1 MTSHHESAKTK
12 TIHCCINRQEN
23 GVPDTNPVNIPF
35 HSILNQLDVLALAA
49 DSSGLIA
56 YATPFAELALGF
68 GPGRMHGEPVA
79 KILPGAFPDNAIEEG
94 DTPLFVELP
103 DGSLNAVCRSPITMN
118 GEIAGTL
125 ITLHP
130 EPGPEKIAQTET
142 YRTLAE
148 HMEAVFNASSDGI
161 WLTDGQGVVLN
172 INTASQSL
180 NSVSAD
186 EVIGKPVADLVENG
200 TIDRSATLE
209 VLRKKRR
216 VSVLQ
221 EVARTGRQLVVTG
234 TPTFDEDGHIRL
246 VVLNE
251 RDITDLNE
259 MRTTLAQTRKAKEKA
274 EAELTGMSLME
285 LKKSHVVAESP
296 AMRKAMATA
305 QKLAQ
310 FETSEILLMGDSG
323 TGKGLLAKFI
333 HDTSPR
339 RGKPFIQVN
348 CATLPET
355 LFEAELFGYEKGAF
369 TGASEQGKSGLF
381 ELASGGTFFLD
392 EVGEIPLDMQAK
404 LLNCLDDH
412 MYYPLGASKPKR
424 MDCIIV
430 AATNRDLEV
439 QVRKQAFRRDLLYRL
454 NTFTV
459 RIPPLRKRPD
469 DVFEL
474 INHYLKQF
482 NATFRTAK
490 RIGPAGMKLLQ
501 TYPFPGNVRE
511 LIGIIKKA
519 VVICEDDLLDDY
531 LRDLFDDT
539 EDAETENGTLPEE
552 VARLERRMLRQA
564 MEACSNTR
572 EMAGFLGVSQPTV
585 VRKMQRY
592 KLNA

>member
-1 MTSHHESAKTK
+1 MLEPLP
-12 TIHCCINRQEN
+12 
-23 GVPDTNPVNIPF
+23 GNIPF
-35 HSILNQLDVLALAA
+35 HSILNHLDVPV
-49 DSSGLIA
+49 IA
-56 YATPFAELALGF
+56 VDDARLVVYATPGAEQLFGF
-68 GPGRMHGEPVA
+68 GPGAMHGTELDSV
-79 KILPGAFPDNAIEEG
+79 
-94 DTPLFVELP
+94 LP
-103 DGSLNAVCRSPITMN
+103 DAELADG
-118 GEIAGTL
+118 GETQALTTDGQPLTAACTVIRTDGEVVGHL
-125 ITLHP
+125 LTLHP
-130 EPGPEKIAQTET
+130 DPDEDRIRNTRP
-142 YRTLAE
+142 YRILSE

-161 WLTDGQGVVLN
+161 WLTDGHGVVLN
-172 INTASQSL
+172 INSASENL
-180 NSVSAD
+180 NSIGAD
-186 EVIGKPVADLVENG
+186 EVVGRPVADLVKTG
-200 TIDRSATLE
+200 IIDRSATLE
-209 VLRKKRR
+209 VLKKKRR

-221 EVARTGRQLVVTG
+221 KVTRTGRQLVVTG
-234 TPTFDEDGHIRL
+234 TPTFDESGNIRL

-259 MRTTLAQTRKAKEKA
+259 LRTTLAQTRKAKEKA
-274 EAELTGMSLME
+274 EAELTGLSLME
-285 LKKSHVVAESP
+285 LKKGHVVAESP

-412 MYYPLGASKPKR
+412 EYYPLGASKPKR
-424 MDCIIV
+424 MECIIV
-430 AATNRDLEV
+430 AATNRDLEA
-439 QVRKQAFRRDLLYRL
+439 QVRKGAFRRDLLYRL

-459 RIPPLRKRPD
+459 HIPPLRKRPE

-482 NATFRTAK
+482 NAAFRTSK

-501 TYPFPGNVRE
+501 SHPFPGNVRE

-531 LRDLFDDT
+531 LKNSFDNN
-539 EDAETENGTLPEE
+539 EEAAMETGTLPEE
-552 VARLERRMLRQA
+552 VARLERRMLSQA

-572 EMAGFLGVSQPTV
+572 EMAGFLGISQPTV
-585 VRKMQRY
+585 VRKMQRH
-592 KLNA
+592 KLTNS

>member
-1 MTSHHESAKTK
+1 MPNTH
-12 TIHCCINRQEN
+12 
-23 GVPDTNPVNIPF
+23 PVDIPF
-35 HSILNQLDVLALAA
+35 HSILNHLDISALAA
-49 DSSGLIA
+49 DSTGLIA
-56 YATPFAELALGF
+56 YATPKAERIFGF
-68 GPGRMHGEPVA
+68 EPGRMHG
-79 KILPGAFPDNAIEEG
+79 LPLSEVLSDAFINDETDMDENENEKKAARL
-94 DTPLFVELP
+94 TLP
-103 DGSLNAVCRSPITMN
+103 DGSMNSVSHSPIVSN
-118 GEIAGTL
+118 GATVGSLLTF
-125 ITLHP
+125 HP
-130 EPGPEKIAQTET
+130 DPSPEQVERTRT

-161 WLTDGQGVVLN
+161 WLTDGRGVVLS
-172 INTASQSL
+172 INAASESL
-180 NSVSAD
+180 NSISAD
-186 EVIGKPVADLVENG
+186 EVVGKPVADLVENG
-200 TIDRSATLE
+200 VIDRSATME
-209 VLRKKRR
+209 VIRKRRR

-221 EVARTGRQLVVTG
+221 QVTRTGRQLIVTG
-234 TPTFDEDGHIRL
+234 TPTFDGDGNIRM

-259 MRTTLAQTRKAKEKA
+259 LRTTLAQTRKAKEKA

-424 MDCIIV
+424 MNCIII
-430 AATNRDLEV
+430 AATNRDLET

-459 RIPPLRKRPD
+459 RIPPLRKRPE

-474 INHYLKQF
+474 INHYLRQF
-482 NATFRTAK
+482 NAAFRTAK

-501 TYPFPGNVRE
+501 SHPFPGNVRE

-531 LRDLFDDT
+531 LRDIFEQT
-539 EDAETENGTLPEE
+539 EDAVLENGTLPEE

-585 VRKMQRY
+585 VRKMHRY
-592 KLNA
+592 KLNNH

>member
-1 MTSHHESAKTK
+1 VDIS
-12 TIHCCINRQEN
+12 
-23 GVPDTNPVNIPF
+23 F
-35 HSILNQLDVLALAA
+35 HSILDHLAVSALAA
-49 DSSGLIA
+49 DTSGQIA
-56 YATPFAELALGF
+56 YATPGAEQAF
-68 GPGRMHGEPVA
+68 GYEPGRMHGLPVA
-79 KILPGAFPDNAIEEG
+79 EILPDAAVCADAADGE
-94 DTPLFVELP
+94 TPARVELP
-103 DGSLNAVCRSPITMN
+103 GGVLNTVAHSPIVMN
-118 GEIAGTL
+118 GETVGSL
-125 ITLHP
+125 FTLHP
-130 EPGPEKIAQTET
+130 EPEAEQVEQTAT

-161 WLTDGQGVVLN
+161 WLTDGNGVVLN
-172 INTASQSL
+172 INTASESL
-180 NSVSAD
+180 NSISAD
-186 EVIGKPVADLVENG
+186 EVVGKPVATLVEDG
-200 TIDRSATLE
+200 TIDTSATLE
-209 VLRKKRR
+209 VIRKKRR

-221 EVARTGRQLVVTG
+221 KVTRTGRQLIVTG
-234 TPTFDEDGHIRL
+234 TPTFDEDGNIRL

-259 MRTTLAQTRKAKEKA
+259 LRTTLAQTRKAKEKA
-274 EAELTGMSLME
+274 EAELTGLSLME
-285 LKKSHVVAESP
+285 LRKSHVVAESP

-305 QKLAQ
+305 RKLAQ

-355 LFEAELFGYEKGAF
+355 LFEAELFGYERGAF

-430 AATNRDLEV
+430 AATNRDLEAL
-439 QVRKQAFRRDLLYRL
+439 VRKQAFRRDLLYRL

-459 RIPPLRKRPD
+459 RIPPLKKRPE

-482 NATFRTAK
+482 NAAFRTAK
-490 RIGPAGMKLLQ
+490 RIGPGGMKLLQ
-501 TYPFPGNVRE
+501 SYPFPGNVRE

-531 LRDLFDDT
+531 LLDLFDNT
-539 EDAETENGTLPEE
+539 EDAVMENGTLPEE

-572 EMAGFLGVSQPTV
+572 EMAGFLGISQPTV
-585 VRKMQRY
+585 VRKMQRH
-592 KLNA
+592 KLNNS

>member
-1 MTSHHESAKTK
+1 MPE
-12 TIHCCINRQEN
+12 
-23 GVPDTNPVNIPF
+23 TNPVDIPF
-35 HSILNQLDVLALAA
+35 HSILNRLDVAALAA

-56 YATPFAELALGF
+56 YATPCAEQTFGF
-68 GPGRMHGEPVA
+68 GPGRMHGLPVA
-79 KILPGAFPDNAIEEG
+79 EVLPDAFVNGDAKEEEAAAR
-94 DTPLFVELP
+94 VELP
-103 DGSLNAVCRSPITMN
+103 DGTLNTVSRSSIVMN
-118 GEIAGTL
+118 GETVGSL
-125 ITLHP
+125 LTLHP
-130 EPGPEKIAQTET
+130 EPGPDQVARTAT

-161 WLTDGQGVVLN
+161 WLTDGHGVVLN
-172 INTASQSL
+172 INTASESL
-180 NSVSAD
+180 NSISAD
-186 EVIGKPVADLVENG
+186 EVIGKPVAALVDNG
-200 TIDRSATLE
+200 TIDKSATLE
-209 VLRKKRR
+209 VIRKRRR

-221 EVARTGRQLVVTG
+221 KVTRTGRQLIVTG
-234 TPTFDEDGHIRL
+234 TPTFDDDGNIRL

-259 MRTTLAQTRKAKEKA
+259 LRTTLAQTRKAKEKA

-430 AATNRDLEV
+430 AATNRDLEA

-459 RIPPLRKRPD
+459 RIPPLRKRPE

-482 NATFRTAK
+482 NAAFRTGK
-490 RIGPAGMKLLQ
+490 RIGPAGMKQLQ
-501 TYPFPGNVRE
+501 SYPFPGNVRE

-531 LRDLFDDT
+531 LRDLFDHT
-539 EDAETENGTLPEE
+539 EDAVMENGTLPEE
-552 VARLERRMLRQA
+552 VSRLERRMLRQA

-592 KLNA
+592 KLNNS